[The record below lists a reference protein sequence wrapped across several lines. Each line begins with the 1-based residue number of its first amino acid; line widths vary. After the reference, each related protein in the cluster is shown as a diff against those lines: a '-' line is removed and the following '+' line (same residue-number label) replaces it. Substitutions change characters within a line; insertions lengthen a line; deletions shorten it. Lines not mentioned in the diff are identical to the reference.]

1 MIINQLQR
9 VGAILKNKLTKDFI
23 STCIGFTNA
32 LIFFFILFYFALF
45 IIH

>member
-9 VGAILKNKLTKDFI
+9 VGAILKNKRSQYFI
-23 STCIGFTNA
+23 STCIGFNKCID
-32 LIFFFILFYFALF
+32 IFFDYFS

>member
-9 VGAILKNKLTKDFI
+9 VGAILKNKLSQYFI
-23 STCIGFTNA
+23 SACIGFNNCID
-32 LIFFFILFYFALF
+32 IFFFFALF